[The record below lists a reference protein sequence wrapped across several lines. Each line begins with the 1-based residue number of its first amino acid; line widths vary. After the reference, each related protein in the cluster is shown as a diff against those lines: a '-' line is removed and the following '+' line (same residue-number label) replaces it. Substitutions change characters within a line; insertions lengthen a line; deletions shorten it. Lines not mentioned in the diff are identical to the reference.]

1 MAEKQG
7 IAAVIG
13 GWSVR
18 HRVIAIL
25 GWMALVVVATGVG
38 SLVGQRHMTEDQYAT
53 GESAAAIQI
62 LDDAGLKT
70 PASEMILVT
79 SAGPVGDPAARQA
92 VADLVTRLQTTPAV
106 IGVADPYAD
115 GL

>member
-18 HRVIAIL
+18 HRVIAIVGWL
-25 GWMALVVVATGVG
+25 GFVVLATAVG
-38 SLVGQRHMTEDQYAT
+38 SLAGQRHMTEDQYAT
-53 GESAAAIQI
+53 GDSARAIQI

-70 PASEMILVT
+70 PAGEMILVT
-79 SAGPVGDPAARQA
+79 SKGPIDAPATQSA
-92 VADLVTRLQTTPAV
+92 VTDLVARLRTTKA
-106 IGVADPYAD
+106 
-115 GL
+115 

>member
-25 GWMALVVVATGVG
+25 GWMALVVLATTVG
-38 SLVGQRHMTEDQYAT
+38 SLAGQRHMTEDQYAT
-53 GESAAAIQI
+53 GESARAIQI

-79 SAGPVGDPAARQA
+79 SKGSISDSAARSA
-92 VADLVTRLQTTPAV
+92 VTDLVARLQTTK
-106 IGVADPYAD
+106 
-115 GL
+115 